1 MLIHLLRLLS
11 VAFFYLLAYIPA
23 KAQTGAGRY
32 SIVNYNS
39 DNALP
44 QNSINGMAFD
54 RNGFLWMATKMGII
68 RFDGRNF
75 REYNQDNCP
84 ALHGN
89 EYSLPQVAA
98 SGRILIKPVNDNR
111 LILAVDDLCQIGTD
125 SLLSGIP
132 YQFTTSNNH
141 LFYCNNIR
149 KTQAS
154 ENSAGRYLSLL
165 NKLGYSKGLV
175 TINEK
180 QAYFKD
186 GDECYFLNENTG
198 GISSLPDIAG
208 HSLKLQ
214 FAVGDIFIYI
224 DSLYRLYAYKEGI
237 LQKNITAGAGLQR
250 LFREAA
256 AVDPDPVQASLKIRR
271 DGSHTLMVC
280 HDTIRL
286 IRMAGNVLE
295 DVILAAGAPI
305 KDIKCMA
312 YDEKVQVLFIGTI
325 TSGLY
330 LLKMHQFERLFF
342 DSSRFMANSQF
353 AQIEVPGGILTSTGL
368 LSRTGKGHRPFA
380 TASNPDKQAWL
391 KTSNGFIWYS
401 EDGFLKRADTGFHSV
416 VSIRRIEG
424 ALTGIIERTN
434 KEVLYSTLHQLCL
447 EPGNGK
453 GATVL
458 FNNPPALQGAEI
470 QTICETGK
478 DIIWIGTSKGLFAY
492 NLSLHLLRS
501 LPSPAN
507 ASVAFIYIAG
517 DGSIWM
523 GTYGQGYY
531 KYYNGRF
538 VRMPMDAQKS
548 LSIAHCI
555 LEDIKGYFWITTNRG
570 LFRVTKQE
578 LDNYAAG
585 NPGQV
590 YYYYIDKTWGFSTNE
605 FNGRCTPC
613 GLITGDGHFF
623 FPSLDGLV
631 GFNPD
636 SLHIG
641 LPDKPILI
649 ERVIA
654 DDKIIPLRDK
664 LVESQDSSRL
674 GFDIS
679 SPFFGSKN
687 NLQLEY
693 SIKEISGQWY
703 PIAENGRLIL
713 TQLGKGDYTLAVR
726 KQDRYAHYTYRTIHL
741 TILPVWYETLWFKC
755 LFAGL
760 GVGACWLFFRVR
772 YNLQVKKAELLE
784 QKVGER
790 TAELSES
797 NRVKELMVSVIL
809 HDLRSPLRFL
819 QALSSRMYDGYKA
832 KVNKELSGLLL
843 QFRDATNDI
852 YDFTQGFF
860 VFINIQQKGF
870 VVNRQSI
877 ALKEMI
883 DDIVALYE
891 VGARMQ
897 ENIIA
902 NLVPEELTLD
912 TDASLLSLVIR
923 NLVDNANKY
932 TEGGEIKIEASQ
944 DTLATHIIIT
954 DAGDSMDEGLVKRI
968 VDKTYNPAD
977 SGQGWG
983 YKIVIEILA
992 TLNGTL
998 AIDTSAGKGNKITIV
1013 LKREE

>member
-1 MLIHLLRLLS
+1 MLRLLS
-11 VAFFYLLAYIPA
+11 LTFIYLLAFTPA
-23 KAQTGAGRY
+23 NAQTGAGRY
-32 SIVNYNS
+32 NIVNYNS

-54 RNGFLWMATKMGII
+54 RNGFLWMATKMGIV

-98 SGRILIKPVNDNR
+98 SGRILIKPVNDHH
-111 LILAVDDLCQIGTD
+111 LILAVNDLCQIETD
-125 SLLSGIP
+125 SLLSSIP

-154 ENSAGRYLSLL
+154 EKSAGKYAALL
-165 NKLGYSKGLV
+165 DKLGYSKGLV

-186 GDECYFLNENTG
+186 GDQCYFLNENTG
-198 GISSLPDIAG
+198 SISSLPDIAG

-214 FAVGDIFIYI
+214 FAVGDTFIYI

-237 LQKNITAGAGLQR
+237 LQKNITAGAGLHR
-250 LFREAA
+250 LLREAA

-271 DGSHTLMVC
+271 DDSHTLMVC

-286 IRMAGNVLE
+286 IRMADNVLE

-305 KDIKCMA
+305 KDIKCMV
-312 YDEKVQVLFIGTI
+312 YDEKMQALFIGTI

-330 LLKMHQFERLFF
+330 VLKMHQFQRLYFE
-342 DSSRFMANSQF
+342 SPRFMANSQF
-353 AQIEVPGGILTSTGL
+353 AQIEVPDGILTSTGL

-380 TASNPDKQAWL
+380 AASNPDKQAWL
-391 KTSNGFIWYS
+391 KASDGFIWYS
-401 EDGFLKRADTGFHSV
+401 ENGFLKRADTGLHTVISM
-416 VSIRRIEG
+416 SHIEG
-424 ALTGIIERTN
+424 SLTGIIERKN

-447 EPGNGK
+447 ERGNGRD
-453 GATVL
+453 TVL
-458 FNNPPALQGAEI
+458 CNNPSLLQGAEI
-470 QTICETGK
+470 QTICEIGK
-478 DIIWIGTSKGLFAY
+478 DIIWIGTSKGLFTY
-492 NLSLHLLRS
+492 NLSLHLLQS
-501 LPSPAN
+501 LPSTAN
-507 ASVAFIYIAG
+507 SSVAFVFIAG
-517 DGSIWM
+517 DSSIWM

-531 KYYNGRF
+531 KYYDGRF
-538 VRMPMDAQKS
+538 VRMPMDGQKS
-548 LSIAHCI
+548 LSIVHCI
-555 LEDIKGYFWITTNRG
+555 KEDRKGFFWITTNRG
-570 LFRVTKQE
+570 LFRVTKHE

-585 NPGQV
+585 NPGQL

-613 GLITGDGHFF
+613 GIVTGDRHFF

-631 GFNPD
+631 GFDPD
-636 SLHIG
+636 SLHIV
-641 LPDKPILI
+641 LPDKPIFI
-649 ERVIA
+649 DRVMA
-654 DDKIIPLRDK
+654 DDKKTPLRDK
-664 LVESQDSSRL
+664 LVERQDSNRL
-674 GFDIS
+674 SFDIC

-703 PIAENGRLIL
+703 PLSENGRLIL
-713 TQLGKGDYTLAVR
+713 TRLGKGEYTLAVR
-726 KQDRYAHYTYRTIHL
+726 KLDRYAHYTCRTVQL
-741 TILPVWYETLWFKC
+741 TILPYWYETFWFRC
-755 LFAGL
+755 LLAGL
-760 GVGACWLFFRVR
+760 GVGVCWFFFRVR

-784 QKVGER
+784 RKVEER
-790 TAELSES
+790 TVELSES

-819 QALSSRMYDGYKA
+819 QMLSNLMYDDHKT
-832 KVNKELSGLLL
+832 KVNDKLSNLLL

-860 VFINIQQKGF
+860 VFINMQKKGF
-870 VVNRQSI
+870 VVRRKSVV
-877 ALKEMI
+877 LKEMI
-883 DDIVALYE
+883 EDIFTLYG
-891 VGARMQ
+891 VGARLQ
-897 ENIIA
+897 ENIFV
-902 NLVPEELTLD
+902 NLVPEDLTLD
-912 TDASLLSLVIR
+912 TDAGLLSVMIR

-932 TEGGEIKIEASQ
+932 TKGGEIKIEASQ
-944 DTLATHIIIT
+944 HTLATHITIT
-954 DAGDSMDEGLVKRI
+954 DAGQNMDEALVKSI
-968 VDKTYNPAD
+968 VEKTYNPAD
-977 SGQGWG
+977 SGHGWG
-983 YKIVIEILA
+983 YKIVIEILDR
-992 TLNGTL
+992 LNGTL

-1013 LKREE
+1013 LNRED

>member
-1 MLIHLLRLLS
+1 MLIHLLRLLLL
-11 VAFFYLLAYIPA
+11 AFFPLLACMQA
-23 KAQTGAGRY
+23 NAQTGAGRY
-32 SIVNYNS
+32 GIVNYNS

-84 ALHGN
+84 ALQGN

-98 SGRILIKPVNDNR
+98 SGRILIKPVNNNR
-111 LILAVDDLCQIGTD
+111 LILAVNDRCQIETD
-125 SLLSGIP
+125 NMLSDIP

-154 ENSAGRYLSLL
+154 ENSAGRYMSLL

-198 GISSLPDIAG
+198 SISSLPDIAG

-214 FAVGDIFIYI
+214 FAVGDMFIFIV
-224 DSLYRLYAYKEGI
+224 SLYRLYAYKEGM
-237 LQKNITAGAGLQR
+237 LQKNITARTGLQR
-250 LFREAA
+250 LLMEAA

-305 KDIKCMA
+305 KDIKCMV

-330 LLKMHQFERLFF
+330 VLKMHQFERLFF
-342 DSSRFMANSQF
+342 DSARFMANSQF
-353 AQIEVPGGILTSTGL
+353 AQVELAGGILTSTGF
-368 LSRTGKGHRPFA
+368 LSLTGKGHRPFA
-380 TASNPDKQAWL
+380 ATSNPDKQAWL
-391 KTSNGFIWYS
+391 KASNGFIWYS
-401 EDGFLKRADTGFHSV
+401 EGGFLKRADTGFHSV
-416 VSIRRIEG
+416 VSVRRIEG
-424 ALTGIIERTN
+424 ALTGIIERAN

-447 EPGNGK
+447 EPGNGRED
-453 GATVL
+453 TVL
-458 FNNPPALQGAEI
+458 FNNSPLLQGAEI

-507 ASVAFIYIAG
+507 ASVAFVFIAG
-517 DGSIWM
+517 DSSIWM
-523 GTYGQGYY
+523 GTYGQAYY
-531 KYYNGRF
+531 KYYDGRF
-538 VRMPMDAQKS
+538 VRMPIDVQKS
-548 LSIAHCI
+548 LSIVHCI
-555 LEDIKGYFWITTNRG
+555 REDRKGYFWITTNRG

-585 NPGQV
+585 SPGQV

-613 GLITGDGHFF
+613 GIITGDGHFF

-641 LPDKPILI
+641 LPDKPIFI
-649 ERVIA
+649 ERVMA
-654 DDKIIPLRDK
+654 DDKKISLQDE
-664 LVESQDSSRL
+664 LVESRDSSRL
-674 GFDIS
+674 AFDIS

-693 SIKEISGQWY
+693 SIKEISEQWY
-703 PIAENGRLIL
+703 PLAENGRLIL
-713 TQLGKGDYTLAVR
+713 TRLGKGGYTLAVR
-726 KQDRYAHYTYRTIHL
+726 KQDRYAHYTYRTVHL
-741 TILPVWYETLWFKC
+741 TILPYWYETLWFRC
-755 LFAGL
+755 LLAGL
-760 GVGACWLFFRVR
+760 GIGVCWLFFRVR

-819 QALSSRMYDGYKA
+819 QVLSSRMYDGYKTQ
-832 KVNKELSGLLL
+832 VNKELSGLLL
-843 QFRDATNDI
+843 QFRDATNDV
-852 YDFTQGFF
+852 YAFTQAFF
-860 VFINIQQKGF
+860 VFINMQKKGF
-870 VVNRQSI
+870 VVHRQSTV
-877 ALKEMI
+877 LKELI

-891 VGARMQ
+891 VSALMQ
-897 ENIIA
+897 ENTFV
-902 NLVPEELTLD
+902 NLVPEALTLD
-912 TDASLLSLVIR
+912 TDAGLLSLVIR

-944 DTLATHIIIT
+944 DAQATHIIIT
-954 DAGDSMDEGLVKRI
+954 DASQSMDDELVKRI
-968 VDKTYNPAD
+968 VDKTYNPED
-977 SGQGWG
+977 SGHGWG
-983 YKIVIEILA
+983 YKIVIEILGR
-992 TLNGTL
+992 LNGVL
-998 AIDTSAGKGNKITIV
+998 AIDTSTGKGNKITIV
-1013 LKREE
+1013 LKR